1 MGTQAAVLRMRS
13 VVERA
18 VLLAIIFAGAPAYGQ
33 EMTLKEVSSVAALAV
48 PQLTPKTI
56 AFIDQRPGTPTDT
69 TTVLQ
74 PFDAWA
80 QASPVQKRLLGL
92 YPNYV
97 EPPASA
103 SSSSSSSSS
112 ASKPQ
117 RERLFMYVA
126 QARFVVERPPA
137 SIDPQRYVDL
147 SFLGRLDP
155 AITHKTIAPS
165 DAIPVKERGS
175 ESNRHPDRHW
185 CESAAKVLCVQ
196 SRYQLEGRLPMG
208 VRLANKLREGRR
220 KITEYI
226 DFQSELRVMPAA
238 EYEQPALRELTGL
251 DTPVSGALEQSMFH
265 ANQIVQF
272 GKLLAVFQAHPTD
285 PKRTIVTTFV
295 ALAVKASLFE
305 MKKEFENVPV
315 LKNLTPAQV
324 LLGNSSFNSGN
335 SISAGLPKYARSRIK
350 AIAEIIAKD

>member
-1 MGTQAAVLRMRS
+1 MGPQAAVLRMTS
-13 VVERA
+13 A
-18 VLLAIIFAGAPAYGQ
+18 FKYAALLAVVCAGVPAYGQ
-33 EMTLKEVSSVAALAV
+33 EMALKEVPSVAELAV
-48 PQLTPKTI
+48 PKLTPKTI
-56 AFIDQRPGTPTDT
+56 AFIDQRPGASTDT
-69 TTVLQ
+69 GTVLQ
-74 PFDAWA
+74 PFDAWT
-80 QASPVQKRLLGL
+80 QASPLQKRLLSL

-97 EPPASA
+97 EPPIAA
-103 SSSSSSSSS
+103 SSSR
-112 ASKPQ
+112 ASGDKSQ

-126 QARFVVERPPA
+126 QARFMIDRPPA
-137 SIDPQRYVDL
+137 SINPQRYVEL

-155 AITHKTIAPS
+155 AITHKAMTPADAAPT
-165 DAIPVKERGS
+165 KEKGADL
-175 ESNRHPDRHW
+175 NRRPDRPW
-185 CESAAKVLCVQ
+185 CESATKVLCVQ
-196 SRYQLEGRLPMG
+196 SRYQLEGKLPMG

-220 KITEYI
+220 KIAEFVE
-226 DFQSELRVMPAA
+226 FQSELRVLPAA

-285 PKRTIVTTFV
+285 PQRTIVTTYV

-315 LKNLTPAQV
+315 LKNLIPAQV
-324 LLGNSSFNSGN
+324 LLGNSSFNTGN

-350 AIAEIIAKD
+350 AVAEIIAKD